1 MLFEKPSLYYA
12 FVTSGDIRVL
22 IDLINT
28 YEYTDEEAS
37 EVINCYEPYD
47 NNYIPEVEHIETM
60 LSHFPN
66 SNVSHSTMTAIQ
78 TSFPNRAG
86 YILQLTSRNQPN

>member
-1 MLFEKPSLYYA
+1 MSFEKPSLYRA

-22 IDLINT
+22 MDLMNT
-28 YEYTDEEAS
+28 YKYTDEDVS

-47 NNYIPEVEHIETM
+47 NDFIPEVEHIET
-60 LSHFPN
+60 LLAYFPN
-66 SNVSHSTMTAIQ
+66 STVSNNTMKAIQ